1 MSLSC
6 GGSAL
11 LWGFAVYRASH
22 DDYEDSYLPTGMLAG
37 SAEDALDCACALYL
51 TASFD
56 TPTN

>member
-1 MSLSC
+1 VSLSC

-37 SAEDALDCACALYL
+37 SAEDALDCALYL